1 MTDKIVQ
8 LIDKDNNNVFPV
20 AGSLKQ
26 GSVNSATINNKAV
39 TAPKINFS
47 TFFTQTGESTLSTPS
62 GSVGAYSHVYYA
74 VSQDGKVGKLRGLIH
89 TDGTTTGQS
98 ITCTTPFRPTTAT
111 TIKAGVIAQLGS
123 SKDLS
128 ILDVYIGTD
137 GKVTISF
144 PSEWGSQ
151 KQNAVFTGE
160 MFILS

>member
-26 GSVNSATINNKAV
+26 GSVNSATINDKAV

-74 VSQDGKVGKLRGLIH
+74 VSQDGKVGKLRGIVH
-89 TDGTTTGQS
+89 TDGSTTGQS

-111 TIKAGVIAQLGS
+111 TIKAGVIGQIGY
-123 SKDLS
+123 SKDLAA
-128 ILDVYIGTD
+128 IDIYIGTD
-137 GKVTISF
+137 GKVTITF
-144 PSEWGSQ
+144 PSGWGSQ
-151 KQNAVFTGE
+151 SHLAFFTGE
-160 MFILS
+160 IFILG